1 GNSRTAAAGAEWRD
15 LPGGELR
22 QSSAVRRPA
31 SAHAGRRADG
41 GVQRAGQRV
50 QERSSQRQ
58 PQERIQL
65 RSDRGAERPQGSR
78 QARHRP
84 QGRARLPGVGRRQ
97 GQQYLQ
103 RHDHRDRGAGAQQ
116 RQLARAWRKADRDQP
131 GHRIHPLRRH
141 GRPAHHQ
148 CRQLGAVHARGRRA
162 HRIRGRRLHQRCAAD
177 GLVAARDD
185 ESVAV
190 LKDNLVIVSRGL
202 DKLFG
207 SARKSALWLLLA
219 LLASTQVHAQTLREL
234 ADFAGVR
241 DNALVGYGLV
251 VGLDGSGDQT
261 MQTPFTTQS
270 LTNMFS
276 RLGITVPAGTN
287 MQLRNVAAVMVTATL
302 PPFAAPGQ
310 HIDVVAS
317 SVGNAKS
324 LRGGTLLMTP
334 LKGVDGS
341 TYAIAQGNLL
351 VGGAGASAGGSSVQI
366 NQQAGGSISD
376 GAIVER
382 SVPLQL
388 GQNGGALALQLKRA
402 DFGTAQRV
410 VDAINNAMGRQVAS
424 AENARTI
431 RVDGPQ
437 DSNQRV
443 DFIARIQS
451 LDVTPVDA
459 PAR

>member
-1 GNSRTAAAGAEWRD
+1 M
-15 LPGGELR
+15 
-22 QSSAVRRPA
+22 
-31 SAHAGRRADG
+31 
-41 GVQRAGQRV
+41 
-50 QERSSQRQ
+50 
-58 PQERIQL
+58 
-65 RSDRGAERPQGSR
+65 
-78 QARHRP
+78 
-84 QGRARLPGVGRRQ
+84 
-97 GQQYLQ
+97 
-103 RHDHRDRGAGAQQ
+103 
-116 RQLARAWRKADRDQP
+116 
-131 GHRIHPLRRH
+131 
-141 GRPAHHQ
+141 
-148 CRQLGAVHARGRRA
+148 
-162 HRIRGRRLHQRCAAD
+162 
-177 GLVAARDD
+177 
-185 ESVAV
+185 
-190 LKDNLVIVSRGL
+190 IVSRGL

-207 SARKSALWLLLA
+207 TARKTALWLLLA

-251 VGLDGSGDQT
+251 VGLDGTGDQT

-302 PPFAAPGQ
+302 PPFSAPGQ
-310 HIDVVAS
+310 HIDVVVS

-334 LKGVDGS
+334 LKGVDGN
-341 TYAIAQGNLL
+341 TYAIAQGNML
-351 VGGAGASAGGSSVQI
+351 VGGAGASSGGSSVQI
-366 NQQAGGSISD
+366 NQQSGGTISD

-382 SVPLQL
+382 SVPLAL
-388 GQNGGALALQLKRA
+388 GQNGGMLALQLKRA

-410 VDAINNAMGRQVAS
+410 VDAINSAMGRQVAS

-437 DSNQRV
+437 DANQRV

-451 LDVTPVDA
+451 LEVTPVDA
-459 PAR
+459 PARVIINARNGSVVLNQRVTLQPAAVAHGDLSVVISTENTVSQPAPFSNGKTTVVQNSAINITKQRGSLNVVKGADLMQVVDALNALGATPQDLMSILEALKAAGSLNADLEMM

>member
-1 GNSRTAAAGAEWRD
+1 
-15 LPGGELR
+15 
-22 QSSAVRRPA
+22 
-31 SAHAGRRADG
+31 
-41 GVQRAGQRV
+41 
-50 QERSSQRQ
+50 
-58 PQERIQL
+58 
-65 RSDRGAERPQGSR
+65 
-78 QARHRP
+78 
-84 QGRARLPGVGRRQ
+84 
-97 GQQYLQ
+97 
-103 RHDHRDRGAGAQQ
+103 
-116 RQLARAWRKADRDQP
+116 
-131 GHRIHPLRRH
+131 
-141 GRPAHHQ
+141 
-148 CRQLGAVHARGRRA
+148 
-162 HRIRGRRLHQRCAAD
+162 
-177 GLVAARDD
+177 
-185 ESVAV
+185 
-190 LKDNLVIVSRGL
+190 VIVSRGL

-207 SARKSALWLLLA
+207 TARKSALWLLLA
-219 LLASTQVHAQTLREL
+219 LLATTQVHAQTLREL

-251 VGLDGSGDQT
+251 VGLDGTGDQT

-302 PPFAAPGQ
+302 PPFSAPGQ
-310 HIDVVAS
+310 HIDVVVS

-334 LKGVDGS
+334 LKGVDGN
-341 TYAIAQGNLL
+341 TYAIAQGNML

-366 NQQAGGSISD
+366 NQQSGGTISD

-382 SVPLQL
+382 SVPLEL
-388 GQNGGALALQLKRA
+388 GQNGGMLALQLKRA

-410 VDAINNAMGRQVAS
+410 VDAINTAMGRQVAA

-431 RVDGPQ
+431 RIDGPQ
-437 DSNQRV
+437 DPNQRV

-459 PAR
+459 PARVIINARNGSVVLNQRVTLQPAAVAHGDLSVVISTENTVSQPAPFSNGKTTVVQNSAINITKQRGSLNVVKGADLMQVVDALNALGATPQDLMSILEALKAAGSLNADLEMM